1 MSKRKGKE
9 RPFSRPLGSAV
20 LNARKARGLSQG
32 QVSNQTGLD
41 PRTILNI
48 ENYNGNPRLDSLYTI
63 VRFYGI
69 DPRVFFYHERELEDP
84 ARSEFHALVDTCTE
98 EDAATLTPIVRA
110 ILEAL
115 RDKGTID
122 LENNA
127 VEIDALE
134 NDE

>member
-1 MSKRKGKE
+1 MKKRKGKE
-9 RPFSRPLGSAV
+9 RPFSRPLGNAA
-20 LNARKARGLSQG
+20 LTARKERGLSQG

-69 DPRVFFYHERELEDP
+69 DPRVFFYHERALDDP

-98 EDAATLTPIVRA
+98 DEALTLTPIVRA

-115 RDKGTID
+115 RGKGSIT
-122 LENNA
+122 LEDNT
-127 VEIDALE
+127 
-134 NDE
+134 